1 MYLDEI
7 GAHAGHECDCDV
19 DEVDGS
25 PPQKY
30 VEPDEVAAADALAG
44 PRAVVVVVRYAH
56 VAVVAVPRV
65 AGHHQRALAAFL
77 LLLL

>member
-1 MYLDEI
+1 MYFDEV
-7 GAHAGHECDCDV
+7 GAHAGHECDGDV

-30 VEPDEVAAADALAG
+30 VEPDEIAAADALAG
-44 PRAVVVVVRYAH
+44 PGAVVIVLLYAH

-65 AGHHQRALAAFL
+65 TGHHQRALAAL
-77 LLLL
+77 LLLLL